1 MIITI
6 PLSHDKVLTIKC
18 NFEISI
24 PTRLQPCPCDQL
36 HRFVNALPPQ
46 PSDNSCL
53 INLCNTHCDECI
65 PILFFLLYICIHI
78 SFIFYFHFLTFHS
91 EIRSQCSASS
101 INLNGSPRIV
111 VIVIAGDAFRSDHH
125 HPACHYCESVSECNG
140 AVPKCR
146 AIACENERIV
156 CVCVCLCVQCVCV

>member
-1 MIITI
+1 MT
-6 PLSHDKVLTIKC
+6 SV
-18 NFEISI
+18 F
-24 PTRLQPCPCDQL
+24 Q
-36 HRFVNALPPQ
+36 
-46 PSDNSCL
+46 SC
-53 INLCNTHCDECI
+53 
-65 PILFFLLYICIHI
+65 FFLLYICIHI
-78 SFIFYFHFLTFHS
+78 SFIFYFHFLTIHS

-111 VIVIAGDAFRSDHH
+111 VIVIAGDAFRSDHY

-156 CVCVCLCVQCVCV
+156 CVCVFVCVCSVCVCVTYGRTSERYQPEREAALISATKPGAQHQHSAAISSHQRHRDGPSFNLAHPIWRCF